1 MHKNIRNHRI
11 LVLDPITI
19 DARLKKL
26 DSIKGDIEAAVEA
39 VTEIQRDAR
48 LSKEKTESLQKEIIA
63 LKADK
68 EAADAMLQAP
78 RDSVV
83 KFLGAAISN
92 DRRQGRIEGVLI
104 GLLTGALSSWAIW
117 FLTTPPAAK

>member
-1 MHKNIRNHRI
+1 MHKNIRGHKI

-48 LSKEKTESLQKEIIA
+48 LSKEKTESLQKEILA

-68 EAADAMLQAP
+68 QAAEAILQAP

-83 KFLGAAISN
+83 KLLGTAISN
-92 DRRQGRIEGVLI
+92 DRRKGRIEGVLI
-104 GLLTGALSSWAIW
+104 GLVTGAVSSWAIW
-117 FLTTPPAAK
+117 FLTLPAAK

>member
-1 MHKNIRNHRI
+1 MHKNIRGHKI

-26 DSIKGDIEAAVEA
+26 DSIKWDIEAAVEA

-48 LSKEKTESLQKEIIA
+48 LSKEKTESLQKEILA
-63 LKADK
+63 LKTDQ
-68 EAADAMLQAP
+68 EAAEAMLQAP

-83 KFLGAAISN
+83 RFLGTAISN

-104 GLLTGALSSWAIW
+104 GLVTGALSSWVIW
-117 FLTTPPAAK
+117 FLTTPPATK